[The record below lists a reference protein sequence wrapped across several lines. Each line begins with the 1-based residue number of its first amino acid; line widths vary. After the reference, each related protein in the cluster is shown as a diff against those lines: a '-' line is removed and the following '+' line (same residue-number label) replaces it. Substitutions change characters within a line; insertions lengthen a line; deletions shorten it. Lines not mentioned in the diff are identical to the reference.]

1 MNLELEIEEIIRDA
15 NESNA
20 NDDDIK
26 NEVIKEVFTKEL
38 ITKELIT
45 KELIVESNELKSI
58 KYKTM
63 LINGIARTERK
74 PATDLNVLDKFLENE
89 KTTNSVE
96 PWNKLD
102 KTAKIRKLTIFA
114 ETYKTENVLSNAE
127 HAKLMSFLKDCL
139 ERKKLLKVKEVVY
152 DKVNG
157 EVKEIP
163 ALFHN
168 KHINHFT
175 LKNNDKHVSTTR
187 SLAPKKVRGT
197 AKNIENYDSDASN

>member
-1 MNLELEIEEIIRDA
+1 MNLELEIEEIVTV
-15 NESNA
+15 NENV

-26 NEVIKEVFTKEL
+26 NEVIKEVFIKEL

-89 KTTNSVE
+89 KTTNSIE

-114 ETYKTENVLSNAE
+114 ETYRTENVLSNEE
-127 HAKLMSFLKDCL
+127 HSKLMSFLKDCL
-139 ERKKLLKVKEVVY
+139 DRKKLLKVKEVVY

-197 AKNIENYDSDASN
+197 AKNIENYDSDASI

>member
-1 MNLELEIEEIIRDA
+1 MNLELEIEEIVK
-15 NESNA
+15 
-20 NDDDIK
+20 NDLSGKEDSYVKDT
-26 NEVIKEVFTKEL
+26 VIKEVFEKDTAL
-38 ITKELIT
+38 L
-45 KELIVESNELKSI
+45 VESNELKSI

-63 LINGIARTERK
+63 LINGTARTERK
-74 PATDLNVLDKFLENE
+74 ASTDLNVLDKFLENE

-114 ETYKTENVLSNAE
+114 ETYRTENSLSNEE

-139 ERKKLLKVKEVVY
+139 DRKKLIKVKDVVY

-168 KHINHFT
+168 KGVNHFT

-187 SLAPKKVRGT
+187 SLAPKKIRGT
-197 AKNIENYDSDASN
+197 AKNIENYDSDTST

>member
-1 MNLELEIEEIIRDA
+1 MNLELEIEEIVTVNENA
-15 NESNA
+15 NES
-20 NDDDIK
+20 DIK

-114 ETYKTENVLSNAE
+114 ETYRTENVLSNEE
-127 HAKLMSFLKDCL
+127 HSKLMSFLKDCL
-139 ERKKLLKVKEVVY
+139 DRKKLLKVKEVVY

-175 LKNNDKHVSTTR
+175 LKNNEKHVSTTR

-197 AKNIENYDSDASN
+197 AKNIENYDSDTSI